1 LGCGGFA
8 NIYADPAFADSEHG
22 SRELL
27 TIAIKQRDVVS
38 GAGSEH
44 PAQMLGD
51 VALQDHLVTGRQQ
64 LVSE

>member
-1 LGCGGFA
+1 CGGGA
-8 NIYADPAFADSEHG
+8 NIDGDLTFADSEHLG
-22 SRELL
+22 CELL
-27 TIAIKQRDVVS
+27 PITVKQRDMVS

-51 VALQDHLVTGRQQ
+51 VALQDHLVTGRQR